1 MVNGAG
7 FIGAAVIWYL
17 FFRSDPIGLGDLVGI
32 GVMTVIFSAIWNGL
46 IALVDWASA
55 RFP

>member
-7 FIGAAVIWYL
+7 FIGAAFFWYL

-55 RFP
+55 RF